1 VSEERIKRCLRKAR
15 DSALAELLGHGHD
28 VIKSDRGIFDLV
40 AVKKRKVRFI
50 RLADGRISED
60 ERRIV
65 RSFATSSKTISREI
79 WTRRFRKKKIRDNK
93 NRINLLDNPLLS
105 RGYSP
110 FVYPRKDAFFPAH
123 ERTHIKMRS

>member
-1 VSEERIKRCLRKAR
+1 MGEERIKKRLRKAR
-15 DSALAELLGHGHD
+15 DSALAELMSEGYD

-50 RLADGRISED
+50 RLADGKVSDD

-79 WTRRFRKKKIRDNK
+79 WTRRFRKKRFEIMKI
-93 NRINLLDNPLLS
+93 
-105 RGYSP
+105 
-110 FVYPRKDAFFPAH
+110 
-123 ERTHIKMRS
+123 E